1 MRKKGGKR
9 RKNMIND
16 KRRGEK
22 EKKEGERGKREKE
35 INKRKNLDKI

>member
-1 MRKKGGKR
+1 MVNEKKGGKR

-22 EKKEGERGKREKE
+22 EKKEGEKGKNRGR
-35 INKRKNLDKI
+35 NQ